1 MGTVESNINKAKG
14 GGLMDNDT
22 ATTGN
27 LAESIE
33 AAFPQSAINTIV
45 NFGERAFIFSIP
57 SGCYSHDAFME
68 GDQGHG

>member
-1 MGTVESNINKAKG
+1 
-14 GGLMDNDT
+14 MDNDT